1 MLDPQKQ
8 KKYFHL
14 RAADYSINFPEFR
27 DILPTLIQ
35 KRTYIDDFIFNL
47 LYEAIINLQQYLIT
61 NKYRIENR
69 VI

>member
-8 KKYFHL
+8 KKYFHWKES
-14 RAADYSINFPEFR
+14 DYSINFPNAE
-27 DILPTLIQ
+27 DILPFLIQ

-61 NKYRIENR
+61 NKYGIENR